1 MHLMIRHSNQRPDCL
16 LSVDQIFT
24 TLHYYVTI
32 TAQPSLKQSGLGFYM
47 IIDQA
52 KTFSNV
58 FKVLNV
64 NYLYLIPA
72 VSKLNTGKRPKR
84 PMSFL
89 LSTCCLRFASSS
101 SRLFMCDCGLRLV
114 EFAII
119 IFLNSNI

>member
-32 TAQPSLKQSGLGFYM
+32 TAQPSLEQSGLGVYM
-47 IIDQA
+47 IIGQA

-84 PMSFL
+84 PSRFL

-101 SRLFMCDCGLRLV
+101 KLFMCDCGLRL
-114 EFAII
+114 
-119 IFLNSNI
+119 